1 MGKKIPTTKRRNLI
15 GFQKTCFTV
24 AIYGYWHDF
33 ATMIDIKPICN
44 MKNSIQYLSVVA
56 TRVKKLFKKK
66 DIQQQYMLTEDF
78 LFL

>member
-1 MGKKIPTTKRRNLI
+1 MGKKIPATTQRYLTRLWRI
-15 GFQKTCFTV
+15 CFKV

-33 ATMIDIKPICN
+33 ATMIAIKPICN

-66 DIQQQYMLTEDF
+66 DIQQEYTLTEDF

>member
-1 MGKKIPTTKRRNLI
+1 MGKKIPATKRRYLI
-15 GFQKTCFTV
+15 RFQKTCFTA

-33 ATMIDIKPICN
+33 AAMTDIKPICN

-56 TRVKKLFKKK
+56 IRVKKIFKKK
-66 DIQQQYMLTEDF
+66 DILQEYTLTEDF